1 MKGEKFAGDGVWLF
15 TFFGFMH
22 GLLQPA
28 AGPDPVT
35 SRVQVLQAGY
45 DRTVL
50 ERYQRIESRFRLCPK
65 RHTG

>member
-28 AGPDPVT
+28 AGPD
-35 SRVQVLQAGY
+35 R
-45 DRTVL
+45 
-50 ERYQRIESRFRLCPK
+50 K
-65 RHTG
+65 